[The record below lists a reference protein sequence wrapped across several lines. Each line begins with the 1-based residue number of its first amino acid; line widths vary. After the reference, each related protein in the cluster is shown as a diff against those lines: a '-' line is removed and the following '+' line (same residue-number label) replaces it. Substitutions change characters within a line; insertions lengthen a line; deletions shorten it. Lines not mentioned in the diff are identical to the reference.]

1 MRASRS
7 SRRTTDAVS
16 AKRAVLALGL
26 LSGLAGCR
34 LNIDSARE
42 GTPLDTEKLVLLEVG
57 ASSLD
62 DVLHAAGA
70 PDGVMWV
77 DSESVLVYESVRIRS
92 THWTLDNPVSFAQ
105 RVTPQGFAGEL
116 VSMAIFTIGGTN
128 RRLPTRPPPNRPMP
142 EATPEIMGA
151 FGKPLKLN
159 GDKRGDDQ
167 VRFHF
172 EPKHNRL
179 CQVEMI
185 HAQPGSGSAAIAAN
199 TFLH

>member
-1 MRASRS
+1 
-7 SRRTTDAVS
+7 
-16 AKRAVLALGL
+16 L

-42 GTPLDTEKLVLLEVG
+42 NTPVAMEKLVTLEVG
-57 ASSLD
+57 TSSLD
-62 DVLHAAGA
+62 DVLRVVGA

-77 DSESVLVYESVRIRS
+77 DSESVLVYESVRIRA
-92 THWTLDNPVSFAQ
+92 THWTLDNPVAFAQ

-116 VSMAIFTIGGTN
+116 VSMAIFTVGGMN

-172 EPKHNRL
+172 EPKHQRL

-185 HAQPGSGSAAIAAN
+185 HAQPGSGSAAIAEN
-199 TFLH
+199 TFLR